1 MSPIMK
7 RNRLLRVELALL
19 IAGALCLAIYAGARL
34 HSAIGHTLALER
46 FDVES
51 GHTTGDSGVT
61 SGSLILRE
69 DSTDFSLWSEKR
81 MAAYKET
88 LLMKF
93 DAPLAVLSIPKIK
106 LHVPVFD
113 GTDDLILNRGAGR
126 IQGTAMPGDSG
137 NIGIAAHRDGFF
149 RSLKDVDVGDTLK
162 LATFKGTITYAI
174 DDIEIVFPDNVTV
187 LQPRGRPSVTLVT
200 CYPFYFIGDAPQ
212 RYIVHASEMRDDR
225 PASTASVQRAPNS
238 STEVAR

>member
-1 MSPIMK
+1 MK
-7 RNRLLRVELALL
+7 RNHLLKVELVLL
-19 IAGALCLAIYAGARL
+19 ITGALCLVIYAGARL
-34 HSAIGHTLALER
+34 HSAIGRNLALQR

-51 GHTTGDSGVT
+51 GHSTAEQPSAVS
-61 SGSLILRE
+61 SGSLVLRE

-81 MAAYKET
+81 IAAYKET

-106 LHVPVFD
+106 LRVPIFD

-149 RSLKDVDVGDTLK
+149 RSLKDVDVGDRLE
-162 LATFKGTITYAI
+162 LSTFRGTITYAI

-187 LQPRGRPSVTLVT
+187 LEPRAQPSVTLVT

-212 RYIVHASEMRDDR
+212 RYIVHASQLRDDR
-225 PASTASVQRAPNS
+225 PRSTASVQHAPNP